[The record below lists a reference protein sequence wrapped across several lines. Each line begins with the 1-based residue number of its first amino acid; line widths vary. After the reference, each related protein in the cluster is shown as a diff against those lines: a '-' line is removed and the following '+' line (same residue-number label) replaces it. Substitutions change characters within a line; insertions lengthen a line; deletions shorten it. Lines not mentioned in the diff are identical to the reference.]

1 MAFVIVEKG
10 NKQDIS
16 RRFPL
21 GENGALIGRAASES
35 HPDIEIHDDYVSR
48 RHAEISYHQ
57 NCFRL
62 CDLGSKNGTEI
73 DGQRIKPGQLFP
85 LKDDST
91 IGLGI
96 APGGPHVVLRF
107 KESPTTVTVCAQEIE
122 YEVSPLSW
130 LRIDEERREAWVD
143 GKLISLSRKEYDL
156 AVLLYRR
163 AGTVCSRDEIIA
175 EVWPEAKDPGAVSDA
190 TVDQLIHRLREKVEI
205 EASQPKRLISRKGFG
220 YMLV

>member
-1 MAFVIVEKG
+1 MAFVVVAKG
-10 NKQDIS
+10 GKQDIG

-21 GENGALIGRAASES
+21 GENVAIIGRAALES
-35 HPDIEIHDDYVSR
+35 HPDIEIHDDHVSR

-62 CDLGSKNGTEI
+62 CDLGSKNGTEV
-73 DGQRIKPGQLFP
+73 DGQRIDPGQFYP
-85 LKDDST
+85 LRDDST

-96 APGGPHVVLRF
+96 ATGGPKVVLRF
-107 KESPTTVTVCAQEIE
+107 KESPTTVTVYAREID
-122 YEVSPLSW
+122 EVSPLSW

-143 GKLISLSRKEYDL
+143 GKLISLSRKEYEL
-156 AVLLYRR
+156 ALFLYRR

-190 TVDQLIHRLREKVEI
+190 TIDQLIHRLREKVEL